1 MISMIYFLCLLLPCQ
16 IFFYGLFFIVAFNL
30 NEIIKLIDIEYS
42 KINDMSIEFFLNFFK
57 TLLTYCVAHVP
68 V

>member
-1 MISMIYFLCLLLPCQ
+1 M
-16 IFFYGLFFIVAFNL
+16 FFYGLFFIVAFNL
-30 NEIIKLIDIEYS
+30 NQIIKLIDIEYS
-42 KINDMSIEFFLNFFK
+42 QINDTSVEFFLIFSK